1 MLRRRTDV
9 RDGLGR
15 SEDHAVALSLC
26 PVNGHPPQDDAA
38 HLKEAAATIRTIV
51 SPLQT
56 PRARPRVAVVSGDHD
71 AAAVWRKRCEEKD
84 RELDALAREAEARLR
99 RAADDVRRAEDAAQ
113 HAETE
118 ARRAA
123 AALERQDAAARDGR
137 VDALGAARAAVD
149 EERRKAA
156 RNLRQ
161 RDAEHAAA
169 LASLRERCA
178 NWLRQVK
185 EEWSRAA
192 KHALAKQR
200 LRLAARH
207 EALNAQ
213 AAKRWQRALDAALA
227 GRATTCIS
235 PPPLRRRDEA
245 DALSDDE
252 FEDPFPAGI
261 ESTTAVPAY

>member
-1 MLRRRTDV
+1 M
-9 RDGLGR
+9 
-15 SEDHAVALSLC
+15 AL
-26 PVNGHPPQDDAA
+26 
-38 HLKEAAATIRTIV
+38 
-51 SPLQT
+51 
-56 PRARPRVAVVSGDHD
+56 
-71 AAAVWRKRCEEKD
+71 
-84 RELDALAREAEARLR
+84 
-99 RAADDVRRAEDAAQ
+99 
-113 HAETE
+113 
-118 ARRAA
+118 
-123 AALERQDAAARDGR
+123 
-137 VDALGAARAAVD
+137 
-149 EERRKAA
+149 ERRKAA
-156 RNLRQ
+156 CDLRQ

-213 AAKRWQRALDAALA
+213 AAKRWRRALDAALA
-227 GRATTCIS
+227 GRATASLS

-261 ESTTAVPAY
+261 ESAAMPAY